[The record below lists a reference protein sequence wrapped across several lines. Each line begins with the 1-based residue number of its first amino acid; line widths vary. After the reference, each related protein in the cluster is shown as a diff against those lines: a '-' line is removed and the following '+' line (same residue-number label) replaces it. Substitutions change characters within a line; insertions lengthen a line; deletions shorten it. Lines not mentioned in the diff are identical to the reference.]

1 MEKMTPQEYSTI
13 LDDIELQSLYLK
25 KLDSFISHDQISEG
39 MSIVIKDNS
48 TFSNTDEGF
57 NVESRYTL
65 NAKNQQKKIVIKID
79 CIYGII
85 FKSSKNITDSFF
97 EIYKDMSLPLNVW
110 PFFREMV
117 NSITSRMNIPPLT
130 LPLIKR

>member
-1 MEKMTPQEYSTI
+1 MEKMTPQEYRSI

-25 KLDSFISHDQISEG
+25 KLDSYILHDQIGEG
-39 MSIVIKDNS
+39 MSVVIKDNS
-48 TFSNTDEGF
+48 TYSNTDEGF
-57 NVESRYTL
+57 IAESRYTL
-65 NAKNQQKKIVIKID
+65 NAKNQQKKIVLKID
-79 CIYGII
+79 CVYAII
-85 FKSSKNITDSFF
+85 FESSKNITDPFF